1 MKKKLQ
7 LALNKYQPIPL
18 TLQGANAQSAKTV
31 IDLDLAALY
40 HHYYLDT
47 YGIQPP
53 SPDPAQFEHMR
64 FLTPHDDLRFQGAGV
79 GASTNAKRGK
89 SSEMGQAFCRWFLY
103 EHVEITYFA
112 HLDGLIDK
120 PSNKFHEFTVKRSAQ
135 GDIPDYLCSDK
146 AGSVVLAEAKGR
158 YTPVG
163 FHTEDFERWRKQFT
177 RIQVLDAKNEAV
189 RVKGHIVATRFATES
204 KPRVQTKLF
213 AEDPSTEGREPISG
227 ETARSLSRQIIGSHY
242 GNVLM
247 KIDQPHLALAIRS
260 SSRLELQSEIQV
272 AVWKFAFEDQQ
283 RYFAGG
289 YYAKYTKWPS
299 VDLDTWLSMH
309 RRWDP
314 WLSMHRRWDPS
325 RLGIHSG
332 TFVGV
337 ELSVFEHLVKV
348 ARGDERLLDYLPE
361 VEPVRELY
369 SGLSMLR
376 DGSVIGPLSMFI
388 PVRFARY

>member
-7 LALNKYQPIPL
+7 LALNKYQPIPP

-47 YGIQPP
+47 YDTQPP

-64 FLTPHDDLRFQGAGV
+64 FLMPHDDLRFQGEGV
-79 GASTNAKRGK
+79 GASTNARRGK
-89 SSEMGQAFCRWFLY
+89 SSEMGQAFCRWFLH
-103 EHVEITYFA
+103 EHVGIKYFA
-112 HLDGLIDK
+112 HLDGLIDNS
-120 PSNKFHEFTVKRSAQ
+120 SNNVRGFTVQRTAPN
-135 GDIPDYLCSDK
+135 DIPDYLCSDG

-158 YTPVG
+158 YTSVG
-163 FHTEDFERWRKQFT
+163 FHTEEFESWRKQFT
-177 RIQVLDAKNEAV
+177 RVRVLDAKGEAV

-213 AEDPSTEGREPISG
+213 AEDPSTEGRELISG
-227 ETARSLSRQIIGSHY
+227 ETARSLSEQIIGSHY
-242 GNVLM
+242 GNALK
-247 KIDQPHLALAIRS
+247 KIDQPHLALAIRGS
-260 SSRLELQSEIQV
+260 RRLEWQSRIPV
-272 AVWKFAFEDQQ
+272 TVWKFAFEDLQ
-283 RYFAGG
+283 RYFVGG
-289 YYAKYTKWPS
+289 YYAKNTNEPL
-299 VDLDTWLSMH
+299 VDFKNGHITH
-309 RRWDP
+309 RSRDP
-314 WLSMHRRWDPS
+314 L
-325 RLGIHSG
+325 RLGVHSG

-348 ARGDERLLDYLPE
+348 ARGDRRLLDDLPE
-361 VEPVRELY
+361 VEPVRDLY

-388 PVRFARY
+388 PVRLESY